1 MVFAIVFKNFTHGFW
16 LMEAKKT
23 VGGSLATGGLARGC
37 ELCITGHK
45 LVLFVT
51 GLCNQKCYYC
61 TISEGRWQRDEI
73 WANER
78 RVGKPEDIVEEARV
92 CRSKGAGITG
102 GEPLMKID
110 RVVEYITL
118 LKGEFGKGFH
128 VHLYTNGT
136 LANDENLKKLHEAG
150 LDELRIHMD
159 RDAVKRALQY
169 PRWRVGM
176 EVPCIPGEEKEL
188 CELVD
193 YLESIGAHFLNLNE
207 LEFSE
212 RNVLPM
218 ETLGMTQCT
227 DSLTAVQGSRETA
240 EKVLKHAEEKAVPV
254 HFCTARLKLDYQLR
268 NRLINRAKS
277 IRRPFE
283 KVTNNGFLRKGVV
296 EGGTA
301 VEMAEELKALK
312 VPEKTFCHNDRANR
326 TEFSEEAARILA
338 KKSKFMV
345 SVVEEY
351 PSAEPWDW
359 EKTPLNGMAARKFAT
374 RQNG

>member
-1 MVFAIVFKNFTHGFW
+1 MKIQ
-16 LMEAKKT
+16 KT
-23 VGGSLATGGLARGC
+23 AGESLATGKLPAGC
-37 ELCITGHK
+37 DLCIEGRK

-51 GLCNQKCYYC
+51 GLCNQNCYYC
-61 TISEGRWQRDEI
+61 TISEGRWQKDEV

-78 RVGKPEDIVEEARV
+78 KVGKPEDIVEEARI
-92 CRSKGAGITG
+92 CRARGAGITG
-102 GEPLMKID
+102 GEPLMRLD
-110 RVVEYITL
+110 RVVEYIKL
-118 LKGEFGKGFH
+118 LKREFGKQFH
-128 VHLYTNGT
+128 IHLYTNGT
-136 LANDENLKKLHEAG
+136 LVNEETLKKLNDAG
-150 LDELRIHMD
+150 LDELRIHMNKE
-159 RDAVKRALQY
+159 AVKQALQFHN
-169 PRWRVGM
+169 WRIGM
-176 EVPCIPGEEKEL
+176 EVPCMPGEEKKL
-188 CELVD
+188 CGLVD

-212 RNVLPM
+212 RNILPM

-240 EKVLKHAEEKAVPV
+240 ETVLKYAEEKALPV

-301 VEMAEELKALK
+301 VEMAEELKRLK
-312 VPEKTFCHNDRANR
+312 VPEKMFCHNNKTNR
-326 TEFSEEAARILA
+326 IEMSEETARILA
-338 KKSKFMV
+338 KKSKFKV

-359 EKTPLNGMAARKFAT
+359 EKTPLN
-374 RQNG
+374 